1 VSRKSFLS
9 RPASSLVEPEL
20 PLRAYFLSVGG
31 ALLLLLLAANWVQP
45 AALPSRLMDSHSA
58 LPPIRIHSELKGPEA
73 VVIAVSRFEQ
83 LPMLP
88 EDESAVAPSQ
98 LPSSDVAD
106 AAKQPG
112 SPEAGDGSKISP
124 ATLTDTHLRES
135 LAQLQ
140 PAVPD
145 RAGRGRKP
153 REITARQRKL
163 ARTWSE
169 KRRRSA
175 RHPETSFGGCV
186 SVSPEHDP
194 CRYALVPN

>member
-73 VVIAVSRFEQ
+73 VVIDTSGFGL

-88 EDESAVAPSQ
+88 EDKSAAAPSQ
-98 LPSSDVAD
+98 L
-106 AAKQPG
+106 
-112 SPEAGDGSKISP
+112 
-124 ATLTDTHLRES
+124 
-135 LAQLQ
+135 AQ
-140 PAVPD
+140 
-145 RAGRGRKP
+145 
-153 REITARQRKL
+153 
-163 ARTWSE
+163 
-169 KRRRSA
+169 
-175 RHPETSFGGCV
+175 F
-186 SVSPEHDP
+186 
-194 CRYALVPN
+194 